1 MLGYEWLLAPFMQ
14 MERDFLRDI
23 IFRPFL
29 CLSCRDGRRGSSAG
43 GGIHG
48 CRKDALITTKAAP
61 GLGDGRCGP
70 RGWMRTLHQKSSYVL
85 LLLEVTGP
93 VLTME
98 YAPGRHDQL
107 AQHRSTLSFDVQ
119 SE

>member
-29 CLSCRDGRRGSSAG
+29 CLPCREGRRGSSAG

-70 RGWMRTLHQKSSYVL
+70 RGWMRTLHQKEQLCALVTRGDRPCFNNGICPWAARPACPASVNFVL
-85 LLLEVTGP
+85 
-93 VLTME
+93 
-98 YAPGRHDQL
+98 
-107 AQHRSTLSFDVQ
+107 
-119 SE
+119 